1 VTDRVD
7 YRSDGLDETEL
18 AATPYAQLTRWIDQ
32 ARAAGVHA
40 AEAPEGL
47 ALAFATVDADGA
59 PNVRT
64 VLMRFLDPRGPGFVT
79 DSGSTKA
86 VEIAANPRVAAS
98 LGWPELFRVVRFRG
112 LAEPVESDTLGE
124 YWGTRPWGSR
134 ISAWASHQS
143 QPIDGRAE
151 LEARFEEYA
160 VRYPDR
166 GRPDDVPVPLSW
178 AGFRIRPV
186 EMEFWAGRAGRLHD
200 RIVYRATS
208 LDPMPLLD
216 APDGWSVSR
225 RQP

>member
-1 VTDRVD
+1 MD

-18 AATPYAQLTRWIDQ
+18 AATPYAQLTRWIEQ
-32 ARAAGVHA
+32 ARAEGVHA

-64 VLMRFLDPRGPGFVT
+64 VLMRFLDARGPGFVT

-112 LAEPVESDTLGE
+112 LAEPVDSDTLGE

-143 QPIDGRAE
+143 QPIDGRAA
-151 LEARFEEYA
+151 LEARFQEYA
-160 VRYPDR
+160 AQYPDR
-166 GRPDDVPVPLSW
+166 GRADDVPVPLSW

-200 RIVYRATS
+200 RIVYRPTS
-208 LDPMPLLD
+208 LDPLPLLD
-216 APDGWSVSR
+216 SADDWSVSR